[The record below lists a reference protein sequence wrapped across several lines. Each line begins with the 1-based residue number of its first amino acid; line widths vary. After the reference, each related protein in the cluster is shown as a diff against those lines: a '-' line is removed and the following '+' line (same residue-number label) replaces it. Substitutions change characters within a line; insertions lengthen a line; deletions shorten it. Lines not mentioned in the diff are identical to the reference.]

1 MNFLQAR
8 AEKGP
13 HGARADAGGAR
24 LPRRLFRTSGRG
36 ESKTLHFT
44 SMISLLALGKI
55 CMRNC
60 PSITIMPTR
69 PWACRPIWTARVT
82 YLLLSVVESDW
93 LLDRIE
99 PLLEFFGKTLGFHIY
114 CAMLELV
121 RLVVVVR
128 GAHNMLREGQNSF
141 ERQSRLAAKAL
152 KIRVQL
158 DLDLWLISEYVSQQ
172 CNYRES
178 LVGIYEVLLH
188 VFCLGEGSLTAEM
201 VHQRAL
207 K

>member
-1 MNFLQAR
+1 M
-8 AEKGP
+8 
-13 HGARADAGGAR
+13 
-24 LPRRLFRTSGRG
+24 
-36 ESKTLHFT
+36 
-44 SMISLLALGKI
+44 
-55 CMRNC
+55 
-60 PSITIMPTR
+60 
-69 PWACRPIWTARVT
+69 T

-158 DLDLWLISEYVSQQ
+158 DLDL
-172 CNYRES
+172 
-178 LVGIYEVLLH
+178 
-188 VFCLGEGSLTAEM
+188 
-201 VHQRAL
+201 
-207 K
+207 